1 MHVTSS
7 LPPVLLA
14 LLRSRLFRLV
24 GAIARTGV
32 VASLLVSRLL
42 AADAAPGIIAGRV
55 ASAVGGNFLNNAS
68 VRIEGTSLETSTD
81 ERGEY
86 RFANVRPGSARVRVE
101 FVGMEPQDATVVV
114 ASGRVTPQDFSL
126 QLSGR
131 RSESGIIVLESFTV
145 EERELTAQAVAEQER
160 RNAPNIKSVISI
172 DQFGD
177 MGEGNVGE
185 FLKYVP
191 GISIT
196 YDPQRPASASVRG
209 MPASGTLVMLD
220 GAEMASSQPGTRT
233 YDLGVSASGNVER
246 IEVSK
251 VPTPDLPANAVGG
264 SVNVITKNGFGR
276 TKPLL
281 SYNTFLTSSAV
292 GGLKDIELSLRRRDG
307 PDPDTSVAP
316 NRPAFN
322 LSYLLPVNK
331 QLAFTFALASSAR
344 PAEMENLFAIWDQ
357 VRGVQTYHRPLHF
370 VVFNEK
376 RNLASLTATGRWAE
390 RHTLQ
395 ASFQATDSI
404 IYTRQFQMNAQT
416 GAGATGDANHSLGAP
431 TAVGSVQQVVPAVTQ
446 YRRLQHGTVTYR
458 FDGDDWKLDGSLV
471 WSRAG
476 TKRKDTADGFFGGV
490 STNLPGLI
498 LRFDGLG
505 GMSERRGAV
514 VTATDRAGSPVDL
527 LDGRNYAITAVTSS
541 GPLNNTNTS
550 ERFTFNARRDLT
562 LAVPLSI
569 RAGGF
574 VSRDTRRSSGGAYG
588 YSFAPP
594 GGAAAQ
600 RAGNYDV
607 IVDGFSA
614 RHPANLADGRT
625 VRAQW
630 ISPYKVYQLFRQHPE
645 FFTFSPAQRAAE
657 YTSRVTLAK
666 SLEEIIPGAYV
677 RGDARLLA
685 SRLRLS
691 GGVRYEQTRDFGR
704 GPLNDIGTTYQKNQ
718 DGSFVRN
725 AAGRLVAVTT
735 DPEATARLRYTEY
748 GAQARRT
755 YDGFF
760 PSLNSSFEWRPNL
773 VMRAAYAR
781 TIGRPDLAFIIPG
794 ITISDPNA
802 VTPLNTINVINTGL
816 EPWTADN
823 YDLTLELYGTRGATA
838 SVSAFRKDVRN
849 FFAAVRTPATAELL
863 AENGLT
869 DDYMDY
875 DVLTQ
880 RNFGSATIQGLE
892 LAYRQ
897 VLAPLLPMLPKG
909 LEVYANVT
917 TLTLGGPNAGNF
929 TNFSPHEANGGVSY
943 VHPRFS
949 VKVNTQRTGWIRG
962 SAVAASATVPP
973 NAYNYI
979 APQTRVDLSAE
990 YRFNRRFSLYASVRN
1005 LNHTPR
1011 RQGIRGPDIAD
1022 HTVLNYYTYTGTL
1035 LTLGLKGEF

>member
-1 MHVTSS
+1 MHALLSLPSVSSSPSRPRRFRLARAVTSLGGAAALFAS
-7 LPPVLLA
+7 GLFAAPPD
-14 LLRSRLFRLV
+14 S
-24 GAIARTGV
+24 GAIT
-32 VASLLVSRLL
+32 
-42 AADAAPGIIAGRV
+42 GRV
-55 ASAVGGNFLNNAS
+55 ANAVGGSFLNNATVS
-68 VRIEGTSLETSTD
+68 IVGTPLETTTD

-86 RFANVRPGSARVRVE
+86 RLANVRPGSVRVRVD
-101 FVGMEPQDATVVV
+101 FVGMEPQEATVVA
-114 ASGRVTPQDFSL
+114 ASGRVTPQDFAL
-126 QLSGR
+126 RLSGR
-131 RSESGIIVLESFTV
+131 RSESEIVKLESFTV
-145 EERELTAQAVAEQER
+145 EERALTAQAVAEQER

-251 VPTPDLPANAVGG
+251 VPTPDMPANAVGG

-276 TKPLL
+276 AKPLL
-281 SYNTFLTSSAV
+281 SYNAFLTSSAV
-292 GGLKDIELSLRRRDG
+292 GGLEDIDLSLRRRDG

-322 LSYLLPVNK
+322 LSYLYPVNK
-331 QLAFTFALASSAR
+331 QLAFTLALASSAR
-344 PAEMENLFAIWDQ
+344 PAEMENLYAIWDQ
-357 VRGVQTYHRPLHF
+357 VRGVQTYARPLHF
-370 VVFNEK
+370 VVFNEE
-376 RNLASLTATGRWAE
+376 RNLASLTATGRWAK

-395 ASFQATDSI
+395 ASAQATDSI

-416 GAGATGDANHSLGAP
+416 GAGATGNANYSLGTPA
-431 TAVGSVQQVVPAVTQ
+431 AVGSVQQVVPAVTQ
-446 YRRLQHGTVTYR
+446 YRRLQHGAAMYR

-505 GMSERRGAV
+505 GMADHRGAV
-514 VTATDRAGSPVDL
+514 VTATDRTGVPVDL
-527 LDGRNYAITAVTSS
+527 LDGSNYAITAVTSN

-550 ERFTFNARRDLT
+550 ERITLNARRELA
-562 LAVPLSI
+562 LAVPLSL

-574 VSRDTRRSSGGAYG
+574 VSRDTRQSSGGAYG

-594 GGAAAQ
+594 GGTAAQ

-614 RHPANLADGRT
+614 SHPATLADGRI
-625 VRAQW
+625 VRARW

-645 FFTFSPAQRAAE
+645 YFTFSPAQRAAE

-666 SLEEIIPGAYV
+666 SLQETIPGAYV
-677 RGDARLLA
+677 RGDARFLA
-685 SRLRLS
+685 NRLRLS

-704 GPLNDIGTTYQKNQ
+704 GPLNDIGATYQRNA

-725 AAGRLVAVTT
+725 AAGRLVPVTA

-773 VMRAAYAR
+773 VLRAAYAR

-802 VTPLNTINVINTGL
+802 ATPLNTINVINTGL
-816 EPWTADN
+816 KPWTADN
-823 YDLTLELYGTRGATA
+823 YDLTLELYGAQGATA

-849 FFAAVRTPATAELL
+849 FFAAVRTPATAEIL

-875 DVLTQ
+875 EVITQ
-880 RNFGSATIQGLE
+880 RNLGSATIQGVE

-897 VLAPLLPMLPKG
+897 MLAPLLPMLPKG
-909 LEVYANVT
+909 LEVYASVT
-917 TLTLGGPNAGNF
+917 TLTLGGPNAADF
-929 TNFSPHEANGGVSY
+929 TNFSPHEANGGISY
-943 VHPRFS
+943 AHPRFS
-949 VKVNTQRTGWIRG
+949 VKVNAQRSGWIRG

-973 NAYNYI
+973 NAYNHI
-979 APQTRVDLSAE
+979 APQTRIDLSAE
-990 YRFNRRFSLYASVRN
+990 YRFNRHFSLYGSVRN

-1022 HTVLNYYTYTGTL
+1022 YTVLNYYTFTGTL